1 MNQGS
6 QTSFHIFFY
15 IHLLLINRFD
25 LNEFVFVL
33 EVKKERV
40 PDEVKILIF
49 IDVNLNL
56 FDRLE
61 KICEEGATE
70 LL

>member
-1 MNQGS
+1 
-6 QTSFHIFFY
+6 
-15 IHLLLINRFD
+15 LLINRFD

-61 KICEEGATE
+61 KVCEEGATE